1 MPEKDIGQLQE
12 FIILL
17 LHSSSTSPFPN
28 SGLSLNLAAK
38 LAYVAQLLVSRT
50 LTAQ

>member
-12 FIILL
+12 VYNFV
-17 LHSSSTSPFPN
+17 TAFSPFPN

-38 LAYVAQLLVSRT
+38 LAYVAQLLVSLT